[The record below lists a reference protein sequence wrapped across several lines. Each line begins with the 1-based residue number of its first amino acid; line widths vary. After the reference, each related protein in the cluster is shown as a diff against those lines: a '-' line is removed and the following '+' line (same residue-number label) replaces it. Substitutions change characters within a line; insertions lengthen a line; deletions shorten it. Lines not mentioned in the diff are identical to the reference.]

1 MPYLVKKKL
10 LHANRKDLR
19 VNYYWLPFWQW
30 IGLRTLIPHLAR
42 KYKKILILQSNRQNK
57 LRQGFFVH
65 GHFIISYSIIFI
77 RVTKPKYLGYFLAKI
92 SSSITVPFFFFNL
105 ASTLLIPTIIT
116 QCKSSP
122 LQVGHL
128 SSCFQFHRYFPNL
141 YVLREGKYAI
151 CWEKTTKPWNLHIS
165 LLKSS
170 CIRQTLLLCNIML
183 SISSCYSEIK
193 TKNVQYCR
201 C

>member
-42 KYKKILILQSNRQNK
+42 KYKKILIVQSNRQNK

-92 SSSITVPFFFFNL
+92 SSSITAPFFPFFSFFFFLQFSFYTSHPHHNNTVQVLSL
-105 ASTLLIPTIIT
+105 AGRTSFILLPIP
-116 QCKSSP
+116 
-122 LQVGHL
+122 QVL
-128 SSCFQFHRYFPNL
+128 S
-141 YVLREGKYAI
+141 
-151 CWEKTTKPWNLHIS
+151 
-165 LLKSS
+165 
-170 CIRQTLLLCNIML
+170 
-183 SISSCYSEIK
+183 
-193 TKNVQYCR
+193 
-201 C
+201 